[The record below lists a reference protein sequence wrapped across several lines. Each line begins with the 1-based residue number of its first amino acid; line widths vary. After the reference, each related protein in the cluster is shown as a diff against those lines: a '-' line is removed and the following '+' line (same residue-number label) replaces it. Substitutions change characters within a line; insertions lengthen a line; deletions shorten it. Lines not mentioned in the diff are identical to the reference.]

1 MSKWILILV
10 GFGAFEIADAE
21 VLNLAPSLAITSRWQ
36 MVLDGYIWLDVLWWL
51 VALRTW
57 YQIDRVGVIL
67 FDTSII
73 EIQYL
78 LVGLLALMGITI
90 AFQLFTQILE
100 VLLSMIYSSMSWFF
114 GMMLNM
120 FINAENQDWTFLQLI
135 IYIICL
141 LVGYELI
148 ASQVM
153 FAQAAKVQAVQEAET
168 FEETTY
174 FFTGMMI
181 VGALSILGLIQ
192 LATYICGCW
201 RALKTI
207 FRARSQE
214 PEAEPVAFADADADA
229 DDTNNTEGRGPLV
242 GILDDTGGGS
252 SATSST
258 DGLRLRPQGQRTK
271 RKLVGVT
278 DVNTIRQGERVRIHV
293 KKLHAVGNCRGLLQ
307 SQSPLVGIL
316 EVDISDAGL
325 CRLCHRG

>member
-1 MSKWILILV
+1 LVAIGGVIVIEAIGLLLFQISRQAGVVAKWTLLLV
-10 GFGAFEIADAE
+10 GFGIFEMADAE
-21 VLNLAPSLAITSRWQ
+21 MLNSTSSSTTTSRWQ

-51 VALRTW
+51 VALWTW

-67 FDTSII
+67 FEASII

-78 LVGLLALMGITI
+78 VVGLLALTGITI
-90 AFQLFTQILE
+90 AFKLFTEIVE
-100 VLLSMIYSSMSWFF
+100 FLLSMIYSSMSWFF

-174 FFTGMMI
+174 FFTGMMV
-181 VGALSILGLIQ
+181 VGALSMLGLIQ

-201 RALKTI
+201 RACLENDLSGKKSGAGGRT
-207 FRARSQE
+207 S
-214 PEAEPVAFADADADA
+214 
-229 DDTNNTEGRGPLV
+229 NT
-242 GILDDTGGGS
+242 
-252 SATSST
+252 
-258 DGLRLRPQGQRTK
+258 
-271 RKLVGVT
+271 
-278 DVNTIRQGERVRIHV
+278 
-293 KKLHAVGNCRGLLQ
+293 
-307 SQSPLVGIL
+307 
-316 EVDISDAGL
+316 
-325 CRLCHRG
+325 HR

>member
-1 MSKWILILV
+1 
-10 GFGAFEIADAE
+10 
-21 VLNLAPSLAITSRWQ
+21 
-36 MVLDGYIWLDVLWWL
+36 LDGYIWLDVLWWL

-258 DGLRLRPQGQRTK
+258 DGLRLRPQGQRTT